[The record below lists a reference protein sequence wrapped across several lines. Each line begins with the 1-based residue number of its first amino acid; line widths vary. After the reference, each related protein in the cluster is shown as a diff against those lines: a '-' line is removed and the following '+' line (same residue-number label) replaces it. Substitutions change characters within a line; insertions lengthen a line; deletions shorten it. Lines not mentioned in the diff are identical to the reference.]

1 MDILMLNATEVQR
14 LLDPGALLDALAEG
28 FRALSSGLV
37 DAPKRIGVSVPN
49 TGFLLAMPA
58 YQQSQEITVKL
69 VSVFHGNRQLGIP
82 THQALICLF
91 DPETG
96 TPLSF
101 MDGTAITALRT
112 AGAAAL
118 STRLLARTNTHVLA
132 IIGAGVEGHAHLKML
147 PHVRPFS
154 EIRIASRHFAH
165 AEQLAATDARA
176 RAVETA
182 EEAVRGADVVCLC
195 TNAGE
200 PVVHLDWLAPGM
212 HVTSVGYA
220 PPGGE
225 LDPRVIA
232 QGRLFVETRLAF
244 ESPPVGCGE
253 LVGLD
258 PSVGT
263 ELGEVLLGQ
272 RRGRQSEEELTVY
285 KAMGHACEDLAAAS
299 LVYHCAKQEG
309 AGHSVML

>member
-1 MDILMLNATEVQR
+1 MDILLLNETEVQR
-14 LLDPGALLDALAEG
+14 LLDPDALLDALAEG

-37 DAPKRIGVSVPN
+37 DAPKRIGVFVPN

-58 YQQSQEITVKL
+58 YQQGREVTVKL
-69 VSVFHGNRQLGIP
+69 VSVFHENKRLGIP

-101 MDGTAITALRT
+101 MDGTSITALRT

-132 IIGAGVEGHAHLKML
+132 IVGAGVEGHSHLKML

-195 TNAGE
+195 TNADE
-200 PVVHLDWLAPGM
+200 PVVRLDWLTPRM
-212 HVTSVGYA
+212 HVTSDGYA

-232 QGRLFVETRLAF
+232 QGSLFVETRLAF
-244 ESPPVGCGE
+244 EPPPVGCGE

-263 ELGEVLLGQ
+263 ELGEVLLG
-272 RRGRQSEEELTVY
+272 RYLGRQSKDELTVY
-285 KAMGHACEDLAAAS
+285 KAMGHACEDMAAAS
-299 LVYHCAKQEG
+299 LVYQRAKQDG
-309 AGHSVML
+309 AGRTVEF

>member
-1 MDILMLNATEVQR
+1 MDILLLTETVVQR
-14 LLDPGALLDALAEG
+14 LLDPDALLDALAEG
-28 FRALSSGLV
+28 FRAQSSGLV
-37 DAPKRIGVSVPN
+37 DAPKRNGVSVPD

-58 YQQSQEITVKL
+58 YQQDREVTVKL
-69 VSVFHGNRQLGIP
+69 VSVFHNNRRLGLP

-91 DPETG
+91 DPQTG

-101 MDGTAITALRT
+101 MDGTYITALRT

-118 STRLLARTNTHVLA
+118 STRLLARTDTRVLA
-132 IIGAGVEGHAHLKML
+132 IVGAGVQGRSHLTML
-147 PHVRPFS
+147 PRVRPFS

-165 AEQLAATDARA
+165 AEQLAATDTRA
-176 RAVETA
+176 RAFETA

-200 PVVHLDWLAPGM
+200 PVISLDWLAPGM

-225 LDPRVIA
+225 LDSKVIA

-244 ESPPVGCGE
+244 EPPPVGCSE
-253 LVGLD
+253 LAGFD
-258 PSVGT
+258 ASVGT
-263 ELGEVLLGQ
+263 ELGEVLLGLSL
-272 RRGRQSEEELTVY
+272 GRQSTDELTVY
-285 KAMGHACEDLAAAS
+285 KAMGHASEDMAAAS
-299 LVYHCAKQEG
+299 LVYHRAKKDG
-309 AGHSVML
+309 AGRTVML

>member
-1 MDILMLNATEVQR
+1 MDILMLNETEVQR
-14 LLDPGALLDALAEG
+14 LLDPDALLDALAEG

-37 DAPKRIGVSVPN
+37 DAPKRNGVSVPN

-58 YQQSQEITVKL
+58 YQQGREVTVKL
-69 VSVFHGNRQLGIP
+69 VSVFHDNKRLGIP
-82 THQALICLF
+82 SHQALICLF

-101 MDGTAITALRT
+101 MDGTYITALRT

-118 STRLLARTNTHVLA
+118 STRLLARTDPRVLA
-132 IIGAGVEGHAHLKML
+132 IVGAGVQGRSHLTML
-147 PHVRPFS
+147 PRVRPFS

-200 PVVHLDWLAPGM
+200 PVISMDWLAPGM
-212 HVTSVGYA
+212 HITSVGYA

-225 LDPRVIA
+225 LHPKVIERA
-232 QGRLFVETRLAF
+232 RLFVETRLAF
-244 ESPPVGCGE
+244 EPPPVGCGE
-253 LVGLD
+253 LAGFD

-263 ELGEVLLGQ
+263 ELGEVLLG
-272 RRGRQSEEELTVY
+272 RGLGRQSTDEFTVY
-285 KAMGHACEDLAAAS
+285 KAMGHACEDMAAAS
-299 LVYHCAKQEG
+299 LVYHRAKQDG
-309 AGHSVML
+309 AGRTVIL

>member
-1 MDILMLNATEVQR
+1 MDILMLNETEVQR
-14 LLDPGALLDALAEG
+14 LLDPDALLDALAEG
-28 FRALSSGLV
+28 FRAQSSGLV
-37 DAPKRIGVSVPN
+37 DAPKRNGVSVPN

-58 YQQSQEITVKL
+58 YQQGREVTVKL
-69 VSVFHGNRQLGIP
+69 VSVFGGNELLGIP

-96 TPLSF
+96 TPLSV
-101 MDGTAITALRT
+101 MDGTYITALRT

-118 STRLLARTNTHVLA
+118 STRLLARTDTRVLA
-132 IIGAGVEGHAHLKML
+132 IVGAGVQGRSHLQML
-147 PHVRPFS
+147 PRVRQFS
-154 EIRIASRHFAH
+154 EIRIASRHVAH

-195 TNAGE
+195 TNAGK
-200 PVVHLDWLAPGM
+200 PVISIDWLAPGM
-212 HVTSVGYA
+212 HVTSVGYR

-225 LDPRVIA
+225 LDPKVIE

-244 ESPPVGCGE
+244 EPPPAGCGE
-253 LVGLD
+253 LAGFD
-258 PSVGT
+258 ASVGT

-272 RRGRQSEEELTVY
+272 RLGRQSKDELTVY
-285 KAMGHACEDLAAAS
+285 KAMGHACEDMAAAS
-299 LVYHCAKQEG
+299 LVYHRAKQDG
-309 AGHSVML
+309 TSRTVAL